1 MSGRQNE
8 LRRCYWCEGD
18 ALYEHY
24 HDEEWGVPV
33 FDLLELFERLALES
47 MQAGLSWITVLK
59 KREHMRKRFMGFD
72 PQRLALCDETEIS
85 DWLKDKGLIRHR
97 GKLQAL
103 VQNARLVLQE
113 PDFVDLI
120 WQFAPRKACPP
131 AAPEAGLGA
140 TENAKAM
147 AKTLKS
153 KGFKFVGPT
162 ICYAFMQSAGLVN
175 DHARDCWRFSAC
187 EELQRSVPAQ

>member
-1 MSGRQNE
+1 MS
-8 LRRCYWCEGD
+8 
-18 ALYEHY
+18 Y

-72 PQRLALCDETEIS
+72 PQRLALCDETEIA

-113 PDFVDLI
+113 PDLLLI
-120 WQFAPRKACPP
+120 WQFAPDKNSRLASPVVLSETEDSKDG
-131 AAPEAGLGA
+131 EGA
-140 TENAKAM
+140 QTQRIQI
-147 AKTLKS
+147 
-153 KGFKFVGPT
+153 VGPT
-162 ICYAFMQSAGLVN
+162 TCYAFMQSAGMVN
-175 DHARDCWRFSAC
+175 DRAKVVGVLTPVRIYNAGHLDGD
-187 EELQRSVPAQ
+187 

>member
-72 PQRLALCDETEIS
+72 PQRLALCDETEIA

-97 GKLQAL
+97 GKLQAPVSYTHL
-103 VQNARLVLQE
+103 RAHETR
-113 PDFVDLI
+113 
-120 WQFAPRKACPP
+120 
-131 AAPEAGLGA
+131 
-140 TENAKAM
+140 
-147 AKTLKS
+147 
-153 KGFKFVGPT
+153 
-162 ICYAFMQSAGLVN
+162 
-175 DHARDCWRFSAC
+175 
-187 EELQRSVPAQ
+187 

>member
-72 PQRLALCDETEIS
+72 PQRLALCDEKEIA
-85 DWLKDKGLIRHR
+85 DWLKDLSLIH
-97 GKLQAL
+97 
-103 VQNARLVLQE
+103 
-113 PDFVDLI
+113 I
-120 WQFAPRKACPP
+120 
-131 AAPEAGLGA
+131 
-140 TENAKAM
+140 
-147 AKTLKS
+147 
-153 KGFKFVGPT
+153 
-162 ICYAFMQSAGLVN
+162 
-175 DHARDCWRFSAC
+175 
-187 EELQRSVPAQ
+187 

>member
-8 LRRCYWCEGD
+8 VQRCSWCQGD
-18 ALYEHY
+18 LLYERY

-59 KREHMRKRFMGFD
+59 KREHMRERFLGFD
-72 PQRLALCDETEIS
+72 PKKLALCGEAHIA
-85 DWLKDKGLIRHR
+85 DWLKDTGLIRHR

-103 VQNARLVLQE
+103 IHNAHLVLQE
-113 PDFVDLI
+113 PDFVELI
-120 WQFAPRKACPP
+120 WQFAPDKNSLP
-131 AAPEAGLGA
+131 ASPEVVLSE
-140 TENAKAM
+140 TEDSKAM
-147 AKTLKS
+147 AKALKR

-162 ICYAFMQSAGLVN
+162 TCYAFMQSAGMVN
-175 DHARDCWRFSAC
+175 DHAKECWRFNAC
-187 EELQRSVPAQ
+187 EDLQRRAPRR